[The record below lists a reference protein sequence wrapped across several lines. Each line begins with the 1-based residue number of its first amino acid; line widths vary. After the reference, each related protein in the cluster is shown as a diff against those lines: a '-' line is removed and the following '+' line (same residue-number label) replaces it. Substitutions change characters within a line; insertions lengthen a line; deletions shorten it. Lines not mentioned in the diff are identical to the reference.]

1 MRASPL
7 RAGRTPPVG
16 ARRPARRAAL
26 ARQLP
31 PVAKKYTNELKCAAR
46 AGNLIRT
53 PNGRICILDFGLMT
67 EVPPERG
74 QALVEYI
81 AHLSVEDFA
90 AVVTHDLPALGFI
103 PPGAAARAPPRVA
116 PAERWAASR
125 GTEGQAMCRLNPAKV
140 ALSVLIVDEGY

>member
-1 MRASPL
+1 M
-7 RAGRTPPVG
+7 G

-53 PNGRICILDFGLMT
+53 PDGRICILDFGLMT